1 MIDTKKPKTKKAA
14 KLKPLGRTRAVALK
28 VSEADFAGLSARAAK
43 AGVTVSTLIYG
54 ILRDAGAFS

>member
-1 MIDTKKPKTKKAA
+1 MSSKPTKRKAA
-14 KLKPLGRTRAVALK
+14 KLKPLGRRRTVALK

-43 AGVTVSTLIYG
+43 AGVTVSSLIYR